1 MATHCCV
8 FNSSKPVATPLLCAS
23 AKNKA
28 GRDRK
33 VTFYERVKVNTVI
46 HLNHF
51 SVEEFECCWY
61 QKADLQRIKEE
72 LLLTVK
78 LMKIGDLPKDTLRYC
93 RRGTEFRT
101 REGALRRLLNKE
113 VARDTVH
120 DEQDGQWN
128 EGIFD
133 PDVLASVYIA
143 ATRQCQVE
151 AQLMGSKDEKDA
163 RESDAAAL
171 PDISKPS
178 NKLETGVCSVLRVNN
193 NIRLR
198 RISVTNAA
206 A

>member
-1 MATHCCV
+1 
-8 FNSSKPVATPLLCAS
+8 
-23 AKNKA
+23 
-28 GRDRK
+28 
-33 VTFYERVKVNTVI
+33 VKVNTVI

-151 AQLMGSKDEKDA
+151 AELMGSKDEKDA
-163 RESDAAAL
+163 RESDAAAAL
-171 PDISKPS
+171 PDISKPF
-178 NKLETGVCSVLRVNN
+178 NIMETGVCSPLRVKY
-193 NIRLR
+193 ICF
-198 RISVTNAA
+198 ISISSPTNAA

>member
-1 MATHCCV
+1 
-8 FNSSKPVATPLLCAS
+8 
-23 AKNKA
+23 
-28 GRDRK
+28 
-33 VTFYERVKVNTVI
+33 VKVSTVI

-51 SVEEFECCWY
+51 SDEEFERCWY
-61 QKADLQRIKEE
+61 KKADLQRIKEE

-101 REGALRRLLNKE
+101 REGACRRMFNKE
-113 VARDTVH
+113 VARDAVR
-120 DEQDGQWN
+120 DEQDGQWD

-133 PDVLASVYIA
+133 SDVLASVCIA

-178 NKLETGVCSVLRVNN
+178 NKLETGVCSPLRVNK
-193 NIRLR
+193 NIVSGGCLVRMLPPKFCAWCPDSKDENTLNSLLHPSR
-198 RISVTNAA
+198 RQFLYRRYI
-206 A
+206 